1 MDIDQ
6 FMAAISGRE
15 SGGNYNSVNRD
26 SGASGRFQILPSNW
40 PAWSR
45 EAGLPPN
52 APMTPANQDLVA
64 RHKMMEYYN
73 AFGGNWGA
81 VAAAWYGGPKAGQ
94 AYLQNPNQ
102 AWLERGQGGGKY
114 PSIDAY
120 VNSVLGGKGAG
131 GSVHGQSAPTPTPAG
146 HPSLRNGSSGAP
158 INQLL
163 PSSLG
168 QIFAGSGP
176 FQGAAPAAATNFG
189 QQAPGA
195 APDQAARPDLA
206 SQLHGPTIGNQ
217 APDWAM
223 NWNKTGQQ

>member
-1 MDIDQ
+1 MTIDE

-15 SGGNYNSVNRD
+15 SGGNYNSVNKD
-26 SGASGRFQILPSNW
+26 SGASGRFQIMPGNW
-40 PAWSR
+40 AAWSH

-52 APMTPANQDLVA
+52 APMTPQNQDLVA

-120 VNSVLGGKGAG
+120 VQSVLGGKGAG
-131 GSVHGQSAPTPTPAG
+131 GSVHGQSAPVPAAGTHQAAGTGQSSAAAPTFL
-146 HPSLRNGSSGAP
+146 PSLA
-158 INQLL
+158 
-163 PSSLG
+163 SSL
-168 QIFAGSGP
+168 
-176 FQGAAPAAATNFG
+176 
-189 QQAPGA
+189 QAPSMGLLGA
-195 APDQAARPDLA
+195 RQAASAPGSTPDQSARPDLA
-206 SQLHGPTIGNQ
+206 NQLHASTIGNQ

-223 NWNKTGQQ
+223 NWNKGN